1 MILPDGTDY
10 PRDYTAEMRRDSR
23 GDLVY
28 KLDWNDPAE
37 LEKHALF
44 ENTKFG
50 GDRPI
55 YLYDDHPVVRAYRR
69 LADTADM
76 RIHAHRESYLAFI
89 AIATP
94 ADDYGVVSTFASRI
108 QDAIQE
114 QNEMQNH
121 EIMHERLD
129 ALEVRQDR
137 LERAQNDDARA
148 QGDAASR
155 AGHGELTIEVER

>member
-1 MILPDGTDY
+1 VILPDGTDY

-28 KLDWNDPAE
+28 KLDWSDPAE
-37 LEKHALF
+37 REKYALF

-55 YLYDDHPVVRAYRR
+55 YPYDDHPVVRAYRR

-89 AIATP
+89 AVATP

-114 QNEMQNH
+114 QNEMENLEAH
-121 EIMHERLD
+121 LARLD
-129 ALEVRQDR
+129 AIEARQDR
-137 LERAQNDDARA
+137 IENELNDDARA